1 MKHLIAGIFAVI
13 GLTIALPAVAQHNHH
28 GLKPLVHK
36 VQPHPRV
43 VHNHHF
49 HRHHAQRHWHPHH
62 GWIWVVPTVIG
73 GAVVY
78 DIIRRHNDTAP
89 IITEEV
95 VRPAPVAPT
104 KVVECTEWRE
114 IEGHDGKVYRERS
127 CKEVVQ

>member
-36 VQPHPRV
+36 VQPHPR
-43 VHNHHF
+43 
-49 HRHHAQRHWHPHH
+49 
-62 GWIWVVPTVIG
+62 
-73 GAVVY
+73 